1 MCISQF
7 FVIVIRM
14 FRGLKDL
21 DKNGF
26 GFVKLK
32 IEDSGKRVEFV
43 RDVKFRFI
51 NIVVLE
57 MELIK

>member
-1 MCISQF
+1 
-7 FVIVIRM
+7 M